1 MTDTTTEPTDTA
13 EQAAIAAGE
22 SDSSI
27 ALLPPVQA
35 GSVAAYESLD
45 RHVHAVKKAQWLADA
60 MCKSAYVPQKFQG
73 KPDDGTAAILF
84 GAEVGLSPIA
94 SLRSVIVIHGMP
106 GFEARTMKAILMGH
120 GYRFKQVEAT
130 REVCR
135 VAAWSPKGDE
145 AEAEITLDD
154 CKLEGWVP
162 KPAEGLDHDPDP
174 DTKTDWVGEWKTGRN
189 GEYYVV
195 KGNMKYITSPRTMLI
210 AKATAAVCRDI
221 APHLLLGMPAAE
233 DMYDSDWDGDAPGP
247 AVQQPAP
254 KTRQGGRGTGGLRAR
269 AQAAA
274 AEPKQEPIDVEVEP
288 DATDVAPPQETPA
301 GAGDTNEA
309 DTKVEDATAGAD
321 QGPAAKLRESA
332 RKTLNEKIVAMFG
345 KLGMTGDTDEDKA
358 DRLVIVRAIVERDV
372 DSTKD
377 LTDAELQKL
386 RNGLVDRDKAGT
398 LEAAVT
404 EWLNIA
410 AIKADQAAQAAE
422 EAAAKQAE
430 S

>member
-1 MTDTTTEPTDTA
+1 MTETTTEAND
-13 EQAAIAAGE
+13 QAAIAARE
-22 SDSSI
+22 AESSI
-27 ALLPPVQA
+27 ELLPPVQP
-35 GSVAAYESLD
+35 GSVAAYDALD

-60 MCKSAYVPQKFQG
+60 MCRSSYVPQKFQG

-135 VAAWSPKGDE
+135 VAAWSPNGDE

-154 CKLEGWVP
+154 CMLEGWVP
-162 KPAEGLDHDPDP
+162 KPAPDLDHEPDP
-174 DTKTDWVGEWKTGRN
+174 DTKTDWVGEWKDGRN
-189 GEYYVV
+189 GRYYVV

-221 APHLLLGMPAAE
+221 APHLLLGMPSV
-233 DMYDSDWDGDAPGP
+233 DDLRDVQDWDDDEAP
-247 AVQQPAP
+247 AMQRPAP
-254 KTRQGGRGTGGLRAR
+254 KPRQGGRGTDGLRAR
-269 AQAAA
+269 AKQAAA
-274 AEPKQEPIDVEVEP
+274 AAEQAQEPIDVEVEP
-288 DATDVAPPQETPA
+288 EATDVAPQQETPA

-309 DTKVEDATAGAD
+309 DTKVEDTTAGAD

-332 RKTLNEKIVAMFG
+332 RRTLNDKIVAVFG
-345 KLGMTGDTDEDKA
+345 KLGMDGDTDEDRA

-372 DSTKD
+372 ESTKD
-377 LTDAELQKL
+377 LSDDELQRL

-398 LEAAVT
+398 LESAVT

-410 AIKADQAAQAAE
+410 ALREADAAE
-422 EAAAKQAE
+422 AAKQAE
-430 S
+430 K